1 MLCKRFQF
9 FCQIVSDEVNYQH
22 ILPAYFASSFYQ
34 RYLLAN
40 NLKSKICK
48 TRICSFLSLKK
59 GPSGTIYLPS
69 YLHYHYH
76 YHYIIIY
83 INLLIIIYLIF
94 IFFINWIEIY
104 LSLANFHTKQ
114 AVFLIKKALTKKKSL
129 RLPLGLWLCLRKY
142 GLYQYLS
149 LDFTNEGML
158 KIFKF
163 PRYKHLSRTF

>member
-114 AVFLIKKALTKKKSL
+114 AVFFDKESTDEKKK
-129 RLPLGLWLCLRKY
+129 
-142 GLYQYLS
+142 
-149 LDFTNEGML
+149 L
-158 KIFKF
+158 KIAFGTMAFFKKVWALPISF
-163 PRYKHLSRTF
+163 PWFY